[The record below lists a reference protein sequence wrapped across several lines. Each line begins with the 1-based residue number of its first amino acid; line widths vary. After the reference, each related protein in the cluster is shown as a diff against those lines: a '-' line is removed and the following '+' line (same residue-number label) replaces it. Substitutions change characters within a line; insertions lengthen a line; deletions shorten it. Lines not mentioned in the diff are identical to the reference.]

1 MTFISRYQRKS
12 CWGEYYQLLNP
23 IYPGDFVKIK
33 ITAFLSAIAVCS
45 PIAFIQPAS
54 AAKITSVSTTITP
67 EGNYFRY
74 NFTLKNDSTAGEQI
88 RAWDLPLFSLNDII
102 PGSITSPGQR
112 LGEGS
117 TFQYYRG
124 WNYGLIQGTTQGSP
138 VIASDIVP
146 LNARSTSR
154 ASKYYFGW
162 EYNAANDYQLVANPG
177 QFGPN
182 PQAFE
187 NPPYVIHWLTGF
199 GYAGAGGF
207 DGYLYNVDGEG
218 RSNPDGSSDNSSI
231 TIVTSPTPLYP
242 GQSQSGFSFLSRY
255 SDQNA
260 PYQAYWNRPPV
271 TIGDPPIPGELGFS
285 TPNSPAR
292 QAAQDS
298 NPTIP
303 TPALLPGLV
312 SMGVGSWLKRRK
324 QDAAAS
330 SKS

>member
-1 MTFISRYQRKS
+1 
-12 CWGEYYQLLNP
+12 
-23 IYPGDFVKIK
+23 VKIR
-33 ITAFLSAIAVCS
+33 ITAGMVVCLCTAGL
-45 PIAFIQPAS
+45 ITAGIKPAL
-54 AAKITSVSTTITP
+54 ATKITSVSTTITP
-67 EGNYFRY
+67 EGDYFRY

-88 RAWDLPLFSLNDII
+88 RAWDLPLFSLNDIV

-112 LGEGS
+112 LGVGG

-146 LNARSTSR
+146 LNANSTSR
-154 ASKYYFGW
+154 ASKNFFGW
-162 EYNAANDYQLVANPG
+162 EYNAANDYQLAANPG

-199 GYAGAGGF
+199 ASFHGWDYYLTDVDAG
-207 DGYLYNVDGEG
+207 LENNENV
-218 RSNPDGSSDNSSI
+218 RI
-231 TIVTSPTPLYP
+231 ITSPTPLYP
-242 GQSQSGFSFLSRY
+242 GQSQSGFSFLSSY

-260 PYQAYWNRPPV
+260 PYQAYWNSPPV

-292 QAAQDS
+292 QAAQGSD
-298 NPTIP
+298 PTIP

-312 SMGVGSWLKRRK
+312 SMGIGSWLKRRK
-324 QDAAAS
+324 QDAATL